1 MHRVDVLPH
10 LGHTGPQPVEH
21 LGGVAVREEQRA
33 GFVVL
38 AERPRAPAA
47 SPAPPRSTPASSRRT
62 PTGASPAV
70 DRSTPAAWSRKSP
83 TGHERVHVVAVVL
96 VHHLAHVVDARLD
109 VRLQLRVV
117 ERGQVH
123 VERAMAGDR
132 RRLQLVVPATHR
144 VAPDALL
151 EGLRG
156 DAGAAAELGADP
168 LGVLGPVRTGQVERL
183 RLVVGEPV
191 DARHREA
198 VEQHAV
204 AAERLLE
211 PAVEPGRVRVLQQSR
226 SAPPGCGRCPAA
238 RALAPAASSPVWN
251 SLRSPPR
258 RRTAPPG
265 SPSLNVG

>member
-1 MHRVDVLPH
+1 MPR
-10 LGHTGPQPVEH
+10 
-21 LGGVAVREEQRA
+21 
-33 GFVVL
+33 
-38 AERPRAPAA
+38 RPRGGSRSPAA
-47 SPAPPRSTPASSRRT
+47 SPGPPRSTPASSRRT
-62 PTGASPAV
+62 PTGASPAAG
-70 DRSTPAAWSRKSP
+70 RSSR
-83 TGHERVHVVAVVL
+83 GVEQEVAHRDERVCVVAVVL
-96 VHHLAHVVDARLD
+96 VHHLAHVIDARVD

-117 ERGQVH
+117 ERRQVH

-132 RRLQLVVPATHR
+132 RRLQLVVPTAHR

-156 DAGAAAELGADP
+156 DAGAATELGPDP

-211 PAVEPGRVRVLQQSR
+211 PAVEPRGVRVLQHR
-226 SAPPGCGRCPAA
+226 GLRHRVVGAVLLPGPG
-238 RALAPAASSPVWN
+238 
-251 SLRSPPR
+251 PR
-258 RRTAPPG
+258 RRPVQCRTHCALLPGGGRPHPVPPH
-265 SPSLNVG
+265 